1 MTHLYFVANSLA
13 DPTFEAYL
21 KDTHRYLD
29 YREVRDH
36 VLPNLFASLD
46 EVSKVDV
53 LKGRSF
59 RFTCTNRF
67 DWQHPAIRI
76 QSPVGFVPD
85 LIAIEFPHRHES
97 FIVKFAEQET
107 TIQGLTNLAIHLRV
121 IVTMGLAHWQ
131 PTQDILC
138 YSKA

>member
-1 MTHLYFVANSLA
+1 MTHLYFVPNSLA

-29 YREVRDH
+29 YRDVRDH

-67 DWQHPAIRI
+67 DGQHPAIRI

-85 LIAIEFPHRHES
+85 LIWIEFPPRHES
-97 FIVKFAEQET
+97 FRIKHSAQEMHV
-107 TIQGLTNLAIHLRV
+107 QGMDMLEHHLRV
-121 IVTMGLAHWQ
+121 LLVMGFAHWS
-131 PTQDILC
+131 P
-138 YSKA
+138 K

>member
-85 LIAIEFPHRHES
+85 LIWIEFPPRHEVFRIQQS
-97 FIVKFAEQET
+97 AQEMHV
-107 TIQGLTNLAIHLRV
+107 QGRDMLEHHLRV
-121 IVTMGLAHWQ
+121 LLVMGFAHWS
-131 PTQDILC
+131 P
-138 YSKA
+138 K